1 MPLPQVNDRLKEI
14 PAQALRTL
22 FATVG
27 QLILVADRFRARA
40 AEQLSGSDESTAT
53 RPADQAPAEA
63 APVRPPAPRTAA
75 AQDAESARWRSLDKT
90 GNVRLLHGNEEQD
103 AEDLDASVTP
113 SATGPSSPAP
123 AFSEPVTPAP
133 EPVPAPVEYTPTEPV
148 PAVPTPAES
157 QPADPAVPDPAGFAV
172 PESAVPQPADPV
184 VPDPADLAIPEPA
197 EPAVQTR
204 PTSPC
209 HSLPTRSD
217 PADLAVPQPAEPA
230 VPDPADLAVPQPAEP
245 AVPDPAGLAPVEA
258 PAETAPDGPTTA
270 EPAPGAAPPI
280 PNYDQLTVPSLRARL
295 RGLDAD
301 GVQALLDY
309 EKAHEGR
316 PAVITMFE
324 RRLIKLSEGS

>member
-63 APVRPPAPRTAA
+63 PPVTPPAPRTAQ

-113 SATGPSSPAP
+113 SATGPSSPAT

-157 QPADPAVPDPAGFAV
+157 QPA
-172 PESAVPQPADPV
+172 EPQPADPA
-184 VPDPADLAIPEPA
+184 VP
-197 EPAVQTR
+197 
-204 PTSPC
+204 
-209 HSLPTRSD
+209 D

-245 AVPDPAGLAPVEA
+245 AVQEPADLAPIEA

-270 EPAPGAAPPI
+270 EPAAGAAPPI
-280 PNYDQLTVPSLRARL
+280 PNYDQLTVPSLRARW

>member
-27 QLILVADRFRARA
+27 QLLLVADRFRARA

-63 APVRPPAPRTAA
+63 PPVTPPAPRTAS

-113 SATGPSSPAP
+113 SATGPSSSAA
-123 AFSEPVTPAP
+123 AFSEPVAPTP
-133 EPVPAPVEYTPTEPV
+133 EPVPAPAEYTPTEPV
-148 PAVPTPAES
+148 PAVPTPAEPQPAEPQPADPAVPEPADLAVP
-157 QPADPAVPDPAGFAV
+157 QPADPAVPDA
-172 PESAVPQPADPV
+172 
-184 VPDPADLAIPEPA
+184 
-197 EPAVQTR
+197 
-204 PTSPC
+204 
-209 HSLPTRSD
+209 
-217 PADLAVPQPAEPA
+217 ADLAVPQPAEPA
-230 VPDPADLAVPQPAEP
+230 VPDAADLAIPEPADP
-245 AVPDPAGLAPVEA
+245 AVPDAADLAPVEP

-270 EPAPGAAPPI
+270 EPPAGAAPPI

-301 GVQALLDY
+301 GVQVLLDY

>member
-27 QLILVADRFRARA
+27 QLVLVADRFRA
-40 AEQLSGSDESTAT
+40 QLSGSDESTAT

-113 SATGPSSPAP
+113 SATGPSSSAP

-133 EPVPAPVEYTPTEPV
+133 EQVPAPVEYTPTEPV
-148 PAVPTPAES
+148 AAVPTPAEP
-157 QPADPAVPDPAGFAV
+157 QPADPAVPDPA
-172 PESAVPQPADPV
+172 D
-184 VPDPADLAIPEPA
+184 
-197 EPAVQTR
+197 
-204 PTSPC
+204 
-209 HSLPTRSD
+209 
-217 PADLAVPQPAEPA
+217 
-230 VPDPADLAVPQPAEP
+230 
-245 AVPDPAGLAPVEA
+245 LAPVET
-258 PAETAPDGPTTA
+258 PAETAPDGPATA
-270 EPAPGAAPPI
+270 EPAAGAAPPI

>member
-27 QLILVADRFRARA
+27 QLVLVADRFRARA
-40 AEQLSGSDESTAT
+40 AEQLSGSDESTAA

-63 APVRPPAPRTAA
+63 PPVTPPAPRPAP

-90 GNVRLLHGNEEQD
+90 GNVRLLDGNEEQD
-103 AEDLDASVTP
+103 AEDLGASVTP
-113 SATGPSSPAP
+113 SATGPSSAP
-123 AFSEPVTPAP
+123 AFSEPVPPAP

-148 PAVPTPAES
+148 PAVPDPTDLAVPEPAEP
-157 QPADPAVPDPAGFAV
+157 QPADPAVPA
-172 PESAVPQPADPV
+172 
-184 VPDPADLAIPEPA
+184 
-197 EPAVQTR
+197 
-204 PTSPC
+204 
-209 HSLPTRSD
+209 

-230 VPDPADLAVPQPAEP
+230 VPDPADLAIPEPAEP
-245 AVPDPAGLAPVEA
+245 AVPDAADLAIPEPAVPDAADLAIPEPADPAVPEPADLAPVEA
-258 PAETAPDGPTTA
+258 PAE
-270 EPAPGAAPPI
+270 PAAGAAPPI

-295 RGLDAD
+295 RGLDAG

>member
-27 QLILVADRFRARA
+27 QLVLVADRFRARA
-40 AEQLSGSDESTAT
+40 AEQLSGSNESTST

-63 APVRPPAPRTAA
+63 PPVTPPAPRTAP

-113 SATGPSSPAP
+113 SATGPSSSAA
-123 AFSEPVTPAP
+123 AFSEPVAPTP
-133 EPVPAPVEYTPTEPV
+133 EPVPAPAEYTPTEPV
-148 PAVPTPAES
+148 PAVPTPAE
-157 QPADPAVPDPAGFAV
+157 
-172 PESAVPQPADPV
+172 PQP
-184 VPDPADLAIPEPA
+184 
-197 EPAVQTR
+197 
-204 PTSPC
+204 
-209 HSLPTRSD
+209 
-217 PADLAVPQPAEPA
+217 AVPQPAEPA
-230 VPDPADLAVPQPAEP
+230 VPEPADLAVPQPADP
-245 AVPDPAGLAPVEA
+245 AVPDAADLTIPEPADPAVPEPADLAPVEA
-258 PAETAPDGPTTA
+258 PAETAPDGLTTA
-270 EPAPGAAPPI
+270 EPPAGAAPPI
-280 PNYDQLTVPSLRARL
+280 PNFDQLTVPSLRARL

>member
-63 APVRPPAPRTAA
+63 APVTPPAPRTAP

-148 PAVPTPAES
+148 PAVP
-157 QPADPAVPDPAGFAV
+157 G
-172 PESAVPQPADPV
+172 
-184 VPDPADLAIPEPA
+184 
-197 EPAVQTR
+197 
-204 PTSPC
+204 
-209 HSLPTRSD
+209 
-217 PADLAVPQPAEPA
+217 
-230 VPDPADLAVPQPAEP
+230 
-245 AVPDPAGLAPVEA
+245 
-258 PAETAPDGPTTA
+258 
-270 EPAPGAAPPI
+270 
-280 PNYDQLTVPSLRARL
+280 
-295 RGLDAD
+295 
-301 GVQALLDY
+301 
-309 EKAHEGR
+309 
-316 PAVITMFE
+316 
-324 RRLIKLSEGS
+324 

>member
-63 APVRPPAPRTAA
+63 PPVTPPAPRTAQ

-113 SATGPSSPAP
+113 SATGPSSPAT

-157 QPADPAVPDPAGFAV
+157 QPA
-172 PESAVPQPADPV
+172 EPQPADPA
-184 VPDPADLAIPEPA
+184 VP
-197 EPAVQTR
+197 
-204 PTSPC
+204 
-209 HSLPTRSD
+209 D

-245 AVPDPAGLAPVEA
+245 AVQEPADLAPIEA

-270 EPAPGAAPPI
+270 EPAAGAAPPI

>member
-63 APVRPPAPRTAA
+63 PPVTPPAPRTAQ

-113 SATGPSSPAP
+113 SATGPSSPAT

-157 QPADPAVPDPAGFAV
+157 QPA
-172 PESAVPQPADPV
+172 EPQPADPA
-184 VPDPADLAIPEPA
+184 VP
-197 EPAVQTR
+197 
-204 PTSPC
+204 
-209 HSLPTRSD
+209 D
-217 PADLAVPQPAEPA
+217 PADLAVPQPADPAVPDAADLAIPEPAEPA

-245 AVPDPAGLAPVEA
+245 AVQEPADLAPIEA

-270 EPAPGAAPPI
+270 EPAAGAAPPI

>member
-27 QLILVADRFRARA
+27 QLLLVADRFRARA
-40 AEQLSGSDESTAT
+40 AEQLSGSDEPTAT

-63 APVRPPAPRTAA
+63 PPVTPPAPRTAP

-113 SATGPSSPAP
+113 SATGPSSSAA
-123 AFSEPVTPAP
+123 AFSEPVAPTP
-133 EPVPAPVEYTPTEPV
+133 EPVPAPAEYTPTEPV
-148 PAVPTPAES
+148 PAVPTPAE
-157 QPADPAVPDPAGFAV
+157 
-172 PESAVPQPADPV
+172 PQP
-184 VPDPADLAIPEPA
+184 
-197 EPAVQTR
+197 
-204 PTSPC
+204 
-209 HSLPTRSD
+209 
-217 PADLAVPQPAEPA
+217 AVPQPAEPA
-230 VPDPADLAVPQPAEP
+230 VPEPADLAVPQPADP
-245 AVPDPAGLAPVEA
+245 AVPDAADLTIPEPADPAVPEPADLAPVEA
-258 PAETAPDGPTTA
+258 PAETAPDGLTTA
-270 EPAPGAAPPI
+270 ESPSGAAPPI
-280 PNYDQLTVPSLRARL
+280 PNFDQLTVPSLRARL